1 MTGNETKLIGLQ
13 VVSVIRFYSN
23 ICPRCVGYQAGLMD
37 TTYYIEL
44 ESIKVIFTNLFLPP
58 KPTLTPPPHSS

>member
-37 TTYYIEL
+37 TTYYMEARKHNSHIHQL
-44 ESIKVIFTNLFLPP
+44 VPP
-58 KPTLTPPPHSS
+58 TQAHTYPPPS